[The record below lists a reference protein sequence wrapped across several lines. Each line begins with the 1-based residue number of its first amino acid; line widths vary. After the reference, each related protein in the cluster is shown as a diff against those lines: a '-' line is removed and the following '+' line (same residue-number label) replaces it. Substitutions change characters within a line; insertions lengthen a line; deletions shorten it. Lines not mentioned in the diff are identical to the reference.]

1 MAGTQLP
8 CRELTTRQPILV
20 TVKAGNQMDV
30 IDLEN
35 ETTDAETLN

>member
-1 MAGTQLP
+1 LP
-8 CRELTTRQPILV
+8 RTHKVNGTRQPILV

-35 ETTDAETLN
+35 EIIDAETLN